1 MSDRYVLVRVTDPRV
16 DFVDVS
22 FVVHPSGQGIDSN
35 DYLFGSERIPVPED
49 NQLRKDLEYAADAL
63 MSRATRHF
71 ELGQTVAAEKIR
83 ARSVRLRAAAGLDQE
98 DE

>member
-16 DFVDVS
+16 HFVDVS

-49 NQLRKDLEYAADAL
+49 DQLREDLDRL
-63 MSRATRHF
+63 TRRTMR
-71 ELGQTVAAEKIR
+71 QTHEGLTQRDDEDFLASE
-83 ARSVRLRAAAGLDQE
+83 RLRAAAGLDKE
-98 DE
+98 DDNE